1 MKARKVPTESIN
13 SNALSCGIDELI
25 IRTGLGRTN
34 AMKLADDA
42 GAKFK
47 YGRRTLYNL
56 KKIDAYIDKLS
67 ESEAV

>member
-1 MKARKVPTESIN
+1 MKARKKPEISIK
-13 SNALSCGIDELI
+13 SNAFSCGIDELI

-56 KKIDAYIDKLS
+56 KKIEAYIDKLS
-67 ESEAV
+67 EHEP